1 MKLSAISLACCVA
14 TLSLL
19 SRTASAGTPIPD
31 PALPTPPSFSLRFT
45 LPEFSFLH
53 SAAVVGV
60 NRYGGEADFRV
71 KLIKEGEEL
80 FTDVTLADQRLL
92 DVWALWMAERT
103 SSVVGDSDLA
113 ALSAESRVAL
123 ALAKSVNAKLTEAR
137 QRPQYAELTIAGTV
151 KSVDKRFFLDTPKG
165 GFELMG
171 PVAPNVAALVGRSIR
186 ATGSHRLPGGFE
198 LARFVERHVNTL
210 EVFTMSQCPF
220 GKRALASLIDRV
232 RSEPSAPRLDVHY
245 IFYRLDGAPA
255 GSPQYTSLHG
265 DAEIEEDLVQIVV
278 RDTYPDRFQ
287 GYIVER
293 SGSDAPWAE
302 VLRKAGLGAAEE
314 AYVRERITNERETL
328 IAAEYAYVFGV
339 HGIRDGSPTFVWES
353 ERIDDLNTL
362 PWLRGLDPQA
372 QPCTGG

>member
-1 MKLSAISLACCVA
+1 MNLC
-14 TLSLL
+14 TLSRSAFAAALILL
-19 SRTASAGTPIPD
+19 ARSAAAGTSNID
-31 PALPTPPSFSLRFT
+31 PALPTPPSFALRFT

-71 KLIKEGEEL
+71 KLIKDGEEL
-80 FTDVTLADQRLL
+80 FTDVTLGDQRIL
-92 DVWALWMAERT
+92 DVWSLWMAERT
-103 SSVVGDSDLA
+103 SSVVGDSDLG

-123 ALAKSVNAKLTEAR
+123 ALAKAVNAKLADAR
-137 QRPQYAELTIAGTV
+137 LRPQYPELTIAGTV
-151 KSVDKRFFLDTPKG
+151 KAVDKRFFLETPKG

-171 PVAPNVAALVGRSIR
+171 PVAPSIAALVGRSIR

-198 LARFVERHVNTL
+198 LAHFVERHPNTL

-220 GKRALASLIDRV
+220 GKRALASVIDRA
-232 RSEPSAPRLDVHY
+232 RSEPSAPRLDVRY
-245 IFYRLDGAPA
+245 IFYRLDGSPA

-265 DAEIEEDLVQIVV
+265 EAEIEEDLVQIVV
-278 RDTYPDRFQ
+278 RDTYPERFQ
-287 GYIVER
+287 AYLVER
-293 SGSDAPWAE
+293 STSDAPWSE
-302 VLRKAGLGAAEE
+302 VLHKAGLGAAEE
-314 AYVRERITNERETL
+314 TYVRERITHEREAL

-362 PWLRGLDPQA
+362 PWLRGLDSQV